1 MASNEW
7 LRRLLPVTLAMA
19 GLGLMIWVSLAGRDF
34 VLSTS
39 TGLLIFLLGLSL
51 MIFTAMILIFREIM
65 TRLSQQSIEH
75 ARDSAFAEHRRFLRR
90 LDHELKNPLMALRAG
105 LSSLAMTNPNSHQYQ
120 IIETLSAEAIRL
132 SRLVVDLRKLA
143 ELEATALEIH
153 AIDITAFLNELQEL
167 TRERLEGRGRQF
179 HVECPAELTGSFTG
193 DQDLLLLA
201 IHNLLDNAIKYTQEG
216 NTITLK
222 IWSEDDDLVIQVE
235 DTGRGILPDDIPLGR
250 TVSRTKYL

>member
-1 MASNEW
+1 
-7 LRRLLPVTLAMA
+7 
-19 GLGLMIWVSLAGRDF
+19 
-34 VLSTS
+34 
-39 TGLLIFLLGLSL
+39 
-51 MIFTAMILIFREIM
+51 M

-167 TRERLEGRGRQF
+167 TRERLEDRGRQF

-235 DTGRGILPDDIPLGR
+235 DTGRGILPDDIPLVWEELYRGQNTSDVPGTGIGLALVR
-250 TVSRTKYL
+250 AIVERHYGSANLSSQPEQGTKVTLRLPLD